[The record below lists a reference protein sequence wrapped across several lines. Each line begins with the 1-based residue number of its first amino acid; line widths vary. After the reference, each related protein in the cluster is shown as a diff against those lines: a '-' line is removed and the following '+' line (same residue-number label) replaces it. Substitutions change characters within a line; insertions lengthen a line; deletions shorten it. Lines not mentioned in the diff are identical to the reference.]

1 MARGGPPSERA
12 LQTYGYPLFRLGG
25 GALAASAIVINVVAG
40 RATLG
45 NLAALIGGLAA
56 WSLVSWLALTRW
68 YGRIGRVDLGILVAF
83 GDVVVW
89 ILLVYLTGAERS
101 LLFFLIL
108 LPAADLRTTN
118 FRLVLLFG
126 HFSIACY
133 MLLLAYVAVVHR
145 PIDSPAEMVKV
156 AILYLANLH
165 LAFTA
170 KAAQRVDTARNRAR
184 AAKTSFL
191 ANVSHEMRT
200 PLNGVIGG
208 TRLLESTELSAAQRH
223 HVAMVRNS
231 AETLLQLV
239 DEILDVSK
247 LEASKLTIEPITF
260 SLRATLAEALRPLT
274 PAADIKGLLLRMRVS
289 DEVPDTLVGDPVRL
303 RQIVVNLV
311 SNAIKFTD
319 DGEIEVR
326 LTLEPGDGDAIVLH
340 LTVRDTGIGIAPE
353 RRQAIFEAFTQAEG
367 STTRTR
373 GGTGLGLT
381 IASRLAELMGGRLWV
396 DSELGR
402 GSTFHVTLRMRLAP
416 PRAEPPAPELAGLT
430 ALVAEPNQVH
440 RAALVDMLDV
450 WGLSTTQ
457 AESSQEV
464 LSQVARARDAGR
476 PFDVLFLGIDLIGMD
491 GLRLVERLRKA
502 DAFAG
507 SIVMLMRAVARRGD
521 RERCAE
527 LGVNAVVTR
536 PFSQSEILDALALA
550 LALARPVTAGPP
562 LQPRR
567 PLTILLADDNA
578 VNREVAISYL
588 GGWGHSVTPVQD
600 GVQALAMLERRRF
613 DVAILD
619 VHMPGADGFQVTSE
633 IRRRETA
640 TGERLVIIAMT
651 AHSMPG
657 DRERC
662 LAAGMDGY
670 VAKPVQAERLF
681 ETLESLTAP
690 TADFGAALL
699 ERAGGNAALQ
709 QRMARLFLEHA
720 PDARARLH
728 DALAR
733 RDAAALAASAHW
745 FKGAVGNFPAPAATE
760 ASARVERLARSGN
773 FDAAAAACAPL
784 DSELDRLAQAL
795 AALVGAQGMVDRS
808 KADRSSTSSLSD
820 TV

>member
-12 LQTYGYPLFRLGG
+12 LQTRWYPLFRLAG
-25 GALAASAIVINVVAG
+25 GAALALSAILDNVVAG
-40 RATLG
+40 RASLG
-45 NLAALIGGLAA
+45 NVVAIISGLAA
-56 WSLVSWLALTRW
+56 WSLLSWAALARW
-68 YGRIGRVDLGILVAF
+68 YGRTGRVDLGLAVAL

-89 ILLVYLTGAERS
+89 TLVIYLTGAERS
-101 LLFFLIL
+101 VLFFLVL
-108 LPAADLRTTN
+108 LRAADLRTAS

-126 HFSIACY
+126 HFSIVCY
-133 MLLLAYVAVVHR
+133 VLLLVYVALAHR
-145 PIDSPAEMVKV
+145 PIDWPAETVKIG
-156 AILYLANLH
+156 ILYLANIY

-170 KAAQRVDTARNRAR
+170 KGAEVVDAARNRAR

-223 HVAMVRNS
+223 HVAMVRTS
-231 AETLLQLV
+231 AETLLQLI

-260 SLRATLAEALRPLT
+260 ALRATLTEALRPLT
-274 PAADIKGLLLRMRVS
+274 PAADIKGLLLKIRVA

-326 LTLEPGDGDAIVLH
+326 LTLEPGDGDDIVLH

-381 IASRLAELMGGRLWV
+381 IAARLAELMGGRLWV
-396 DSELGR
+396 DSEVGR

-416 PRAEPPAPELAGLT
+416 PRAEPPAPELAGLA

-507 SIVMLMRAVARRGD
+507 PIVMLMRAVARRGD

-536 PFSQSEILDALALA
+536 PFSQSEVLDALALA
-550 LALARPVTAGPP
+550 LTRPVTAGPP

-567 PLTILLADDNA
+567 PLAILLADDNA
-578 VNREVAISYL
+578 VNREVAIGYL
-588 GGWGHSVTPVQD
+588 VGWGHSVTPVQD
-600 GVQALAMLERRRF
+600 GVQALAMLDRRRF

-619 VHMPGADGFQVTSE
+619 VHMPGADGFDVTKE
-633 IRRRETA
+633 VRRREA
-640 TGERLVIIAMT
+640 STGQRLAIIAMT
-651 AHSMPG
+651 ARAMPG

-662 LAAGMDGY
+662 LGAGMDGY

-690 TADFGAALL
+690 TVDFGAALL
-699 ERAGGNAALQ
+699 ERAGGNAELQ
-709 QRMARLFLEHA
+709 QRIARLFLEHA
-720 PDARARLH
+720 PDARARLR

-733 RDAAALAASAHW
+733 RDAAALASSAHW
-745 FKGAVGNFPAPAATE
+745 LKGAVGNFPAPVATE
-760 ASARVERLARSGN
+760 AAARVEAFSRSG
-773 FDAAAAACAPL
+773 DLEAAAAACVEL
-784 DSELDRLAQAL
+784 DTELDRLAQAL
-795 AALVGAQGMVDRS
+795 TALVGQERPGASPR
-808 KADRSSTSSLSD
+808 
-820 TV
+820 

>member
-12 LQTYGYPLFRLGG
+12 LQTRWYPLFRLVG
-25 GALAASAIVINVVAG
+25 GAALALSAILHNVVAG
-40 RATLG
+40 RASLA
-45 NLAALIGGLAA
+45 NLLAILGGLAA
-56 WSLVSWLALTRW
+56 WSLLSWLALARW
-68 YGRIGRVDLGILVAF
+68 YGRTGRVDLGIAVAL

-89 ILLVYLTGAERS
+89 TLVIYLTGAERS
-101 LLFFLIL
+101 LLFFLVL
-108 LPAADLRTTN
+108 LRAADLRTAN
-118 FRLVLLFG
+118 FRTVLLFG
-126 HFSIACY
+126 HFSVACY
-133 MLLLAYVAVVHR
+133 VLLLVYVALVDR
-145 PIDSPAEMVKV
+145 PIDWPAEIVKV
-156 AILYLANLH
+156 VILYFANVY

-170 KAAQRVDTARNRAR
+170 KAAEAVEAARTRAR

-191 ANVSHEMRT
+191 ADVSHEMRT

-223 HVAMVRNS
+223 HVAMVRTS
-231 AETLLQLV
+231 AETLLQLI

-260 SLRATLAEALRPLT
+260 SLRATLTEALRPLT
-274 PAADIKGLLLRMRVS
+274 PAADVKGLLLKVRVT

-326 LTLEPGDGDAIVLH
+326 LTLEPGDGDDIVLH

-396 DSELGR
+396 DSELRR
-402 GSTFHVTLRMRLAP
+402 GSMFHVTLRVRLAP
-416 PRAEPPAPELAGLT
+416 PRAEPPAPELAGLA

-507 SIVMLMRAVARRGD
+507 PIIMLMRAVARRGD

-536 PFSQSEILDALALA
+536 PFSQSEVLDALA

-578 VNREVAISYL
+578 VNREVAIGYL
-588 GGWGHSVTPVQD
+588 VGWGHSVTPVQD
-600 GVQALAMLERRRF
+600 GAQALAMLERRRF

-619 VHMPGADGFQVTSE
+619 VHMPGADGFEVTTA
-633 IRRRETA
+633 IRRREAA
-640 TGERLVIIAMT
+640 TGQRLAIVAMT
-651 AHSMPG
+651 AHAMPG

-670 VAKPVQAERLF
+670 VAKPVHAERLF

-699 ERAGGNAALQ
+699 ERAGGNTALQ
-709 QRMARLFLEHA
+709 QRIARLFLEHA

-728 DALAR
+728 DALVR

-745 FKGAVGNFPAPAATE
+745 LKGAVGNFPAPVATE
-760 ASARVERLARSGN
+760 AAARVEMLSRNGDL
-773 FDAAAAACAPL
+773 DAAVTACAEL
-784 DSELDRLAQAL
+784 DTELDRLAQAL
-795 AALVGAQGMVDRS
+795 AALVGQERPGANR
-808 KADRSSTSSLSD
+808 R
-820 TV
+820 